1 MALTLEQLQHLM
13 LNLQNALAVGVGE
26 AVGQALQENLGQ
38 SGVGLK
44 TEQCHKNMVEAL
56 VKRIES
62 FNGIGFQD
70 WKFKFE
76 MAVNAIQTG
85 ALDML
90 QTSETSEKEVCFS
103 SEIEQQISSQIYF
116 ILAQKLQG
124 EAFDLVKNVPELNG
138 IEAWRRMCNRFDART
153 LGKRVHLIRKC
164 VNPPKIKKLQ
174 EAMGMI
180 ERWEDSTTR
189 LQAEYDEHISDGLKM
204 GILLEMVPPNIT
216 EALMARLPDKN
227 AKDENGKE
235 IAKYPI
241 TKEILTSKRR
251 LTLEAQCRWTAGIL
265 IFTTKETE
273 MVQTKATMAKYT
285 HSEKDSV
292 ARAAVSEEKVAHL
305 FQVSATHVASTDTN
319 LPIARKNGRAGRAVT

>member
-13 LNLQNALAVGVGE
+13 LNLQSALAVGVGE

-62 FNGIGFQD
+62 FNGTGFQD

-76 MAVNAIQTG
+76 MAVKAIPTG

-90 QTSETSEKEVCFS
+90 QTSETSEEEVCFS
-103 SEIEQQISSQIYF
+103 SEI
-116 ILAQKLQG
+116 
-124 EAFDLVKNVPELNG
+124 
-138 IEAWRRMCNRFDART
+138 T

-180 ERWEDSTTR
+180 ERWEDHQTTSSR
-189 LQAEYDEHISDGLKM
+189 I
-204 GILLEMVPPNIT
+204 
-216 EALMARLPDKN
+216 R
-227 AKDENGKE
+227 
-235 IAKYPI
+235 
-241 TKEILTSKRR
+241 
-251 LTLEAQCRWTAGIL
+251 
-265 IFTTKETE
+265 
-273 MVQTKATMAKYT
+273 
-285 HSEKDSV
+285 
-292 ARAAVSEEKVAHL
+292 
-305 FQVSATHVASTDTN
+305 
-319 LPIARKNGRAGRAVT
+319 